1 MEITQKQKNKLQYV
15 EDCMK
20 NALTEEQEYKIY
32 MKEKEKAQA
41 NISKIR
47 DRFKKENTE
56 PKTWFNCIRQWVH
69 INNIDDELVDREMEF
84 AKNLKKSS

>member
-56 PKTWFNCIRQWVH
+56 PKTWFY
-69 INNIDDELVDREMEF
+69 
-84 AKNLKKSS
+84 KKSKCDIYQRIIYLYMRG